1 MFPAALSRDQ
11 VSVYGVG
18 ALMTERRPGWLP
30 ALCTRLTLN
39 AEHLADLQSRAA
51 DFAKRAD
58 DSFSVGFREEGTRV
72 QDGFCST
79 FENKVTIK
87 MWAEFQTKRGE
98 SSFGLT

>member
-1 MFPAALSRDQ
+1 MLPAALSCDQ

-18 ALMTERRPGWLP
+18 ALMTARPPGWLP

-51 DFAKRAD
+51 DFAERAH

-72 QDGFCST
+72 QDGIFST
-79 FENKVTIK
+79 FENKDALLNYSHHEHVGGVPNQ
-87 MWAEFQTKRGE
+87 ER
-98 SSFGLT
+98 